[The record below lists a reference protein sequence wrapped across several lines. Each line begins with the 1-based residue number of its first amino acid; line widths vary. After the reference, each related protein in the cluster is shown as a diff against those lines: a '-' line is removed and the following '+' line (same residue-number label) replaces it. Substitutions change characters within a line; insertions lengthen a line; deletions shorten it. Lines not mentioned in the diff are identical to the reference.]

1 MAAAGSS
8 LWALCEV
15 WLVRFCTNKLSLLY
29 EDCLPEVGGSSTS
42 RRGGAPPPWPHDPKT
57 LCSWALEGAQ
67 QDQHEQNAK
76 CKRSLLRV
84 KAVLGP

>member
-15 WLVRFCTNKLSLLY
+15 WLVRFCTDKLSLPY
-29 EDCLPEVGGSSTS
+29 EDCLPEVGGVP
-42 RRGGAPPPWPHDPKT
+42 RPGEVVPPPPWTHAPKT